1 MLLPSRKVPAGDERG
16 FCPILLGEVV
26 SCPHESDRCRMLLQL
41 AVCARVNGLV
51 TNSPLVVQAV
61 YLSKDY
67 QAERYLAYADMKE
80 LVGRASDSRQ
90 A

>member
-1 MLLPSRKVPAGDERG
+1 
-16 FCPILLGEVV
+16 
-26 SCPHESDRCRMLLQL
+26 MLLQL